1 MKRIIAAALLLCI
14 SFTAAFTSNYLIIN
28 KMNDISEK
36 LKNLNDDLRS
46 ISNHELSRRTDEI
59 ISEWES
65 SEWLVHAF
73 ISTESAVETERSLKM
88 LAEIAKNGLTE
99 EFEVQ
104 CIDSYTQIISICNSE
119 KINKE
124 NIF

>member
-1 MKRIIAAALLLCI
+1 
-14 SFTAAFTSNYLIIN
+14 
-28 KMNDISEK
+28 MNNISEK
-36 LKNLNDDLRS
+36 LKSLNNDLRS
-46 ISNHELSRRTDEI
+46 ISDYELSKRTDEI

-73 ISTESAVETERSLKM
+73 ISTDSVVETERSLKM
-88 LAEIAKNGLTE
+88 LAEIAKDGLTE

-104 CIDSYTQIISICNSE
+104 CIDAYTQINSICNSE

-124 NIF
+124 IIF